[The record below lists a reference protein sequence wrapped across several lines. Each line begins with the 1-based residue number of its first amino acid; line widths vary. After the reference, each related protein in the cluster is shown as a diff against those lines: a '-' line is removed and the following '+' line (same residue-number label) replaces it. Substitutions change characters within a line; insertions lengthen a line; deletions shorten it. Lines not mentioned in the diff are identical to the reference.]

1 MRQYAGEDEP
11 SNSVDFHALPLKHD
25 VISCLAV
32 GARWITSVPL
42 LQVSDSVGAN
52 LYLHI
57 EGNYAFMLFV
67 SVNMV
72 TEKNMN
78 VCEILGRATLEI
90 RNSKLE
96 FGGSLNPLK
105 GRGVNWLHFAI
116 HI

>member
-1 MRQYAGEDEP
+1 
-11 SNSVDFHALPLKHD
+11 
-25 VISCLAV
+25 
-32 GARWITSVPL
+32 
-42 LQVSDSVGAN
+42 
-52 LYLHI
+52 
-57 EGNYAFMLFV
+57 MLFV